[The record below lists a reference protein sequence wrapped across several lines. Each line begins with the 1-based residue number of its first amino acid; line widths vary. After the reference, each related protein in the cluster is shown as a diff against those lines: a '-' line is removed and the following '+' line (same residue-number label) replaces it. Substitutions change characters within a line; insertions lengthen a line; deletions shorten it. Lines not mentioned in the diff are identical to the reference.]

1 MELDALFEQWAKGQW
16 SAEAPPGTE
25 AVVAAAR
32 AAVKRAREE
41 EQFKALQVE
50 KAIDLA
56 ADALARMV
64 IAGDLTQASLPPE
77 NGSPGLAALY
87 DAVNQSAAL
96 LREFVQGMKSA
107 ATELAVGARSTY
119 GLLERNTVV
128 LNAQAATAQ
137 SLAGMLTQLKSS
149 SVEIARSAAT
159 VAALSKQA
167 QQASATGS
175 TAVQTF
181 STLMSEVEDNAS
193 LVSQAVASLSTSVQQ
208 IDAVIK
214 LITEVADRSDML
226 ALNASLEAA
235 RAGSAGRGFAIVAE
249 EMRRLSARVL
259 GNATEVSRLIAA
271 VREATARVGVQS
283 ESSITV
289 ATNGHQRA
297 VAALESLNGVIE
309 AVHET
314 AAAAEII
321 SHATG
326 QQRTSTT
333 AAAMAVNALSDEV
346 QVVASGTEKTRA
358 SAERVASVSQWME
371 KLVQRFFTGA

>member
-1 MELDALFEQWAKGQW
+1 MELDALFEEWAKGQW
-16 SAEAPPGTE
+16 SAEGPAGSE
-25 AVVAAAR
+25 KLVAAAR

-41 EQFKALQVE
+41 EQFKAQQIE
-50 KAIDLA
+50 KGIDIA

-64 IAGDLTQASLPPE
+64 IAGDLTQQALPMDVT
-77 NGSPGLAALY
+77 SPGLAALN

-96 LREFVQGMKSA
+96 LREFVTGVKAA
-107 ATELAVGARSTY
+107 ATELAAGAKSTH
-119 GLLERNTVV
+119 GLLEKNAQV
-128 LNAQAATAQ
+128 LNAQATTAQ
-137 SLAGMLTQLKSS
+137 SLSSTLTQLKTS

-167 QQASATGS
+167 QVAS
-175 TAVQTF
+175 TAGSNAVQDF
-181 STLMSEVEDNAS
+181 STLMSEVEDHAS
-193 LVSQAVASLSTSVQQ
+193 LVATAVTSLSQSVHQ
-208 IDAVIK
+208 IDSVIQ

-235 RAGSAGRGFAIVAE
+235 RAGAAGRGFAIVAE
-249 EMRRLSARVL
+249 EMRRLSARVI
-259 GNATEVSRLIAA
+259 GNATEVTKLIGA
-271 VREATARVGVQS
+271 VREATARVSTQAT
-283 ESSITV
+283 SSIEV

-297 VAALESLNGVIE
+297 VAALDNLNGVIA

-326 QQRTSTT
+326 QQRTTT
-333 AAAMAVNALSDEV
+333 TQAATVVMGLSEDV
-346 QVVASGTEKTRA
+346 AQVAAGTDKTRA
-358 SAERVASVSQWME
+358 SAERVASVSAWME